1 MKDAAVVAGPL
12 LRRRALLPLAALL
25 GAGGPALG
33 RPAVPRPDPGPSEHL
48 TLLVAGPPR
57 GTVDRWAA
65 LLAPVL
71 ARSFPAG
78 TVVGREAAGAADGVT
93 GANQFETRTSP
104 DGGTALLLPGAAT
117 QAWLV
122 GDPRA
127 QFDATRWVIA
137 LASVTPVVLAS
148 RIPLARIRPGA
159 RVRVAAAGPAGH
171 DLPGL
176 LAVELLGAEVVPVF
190 GAGLDAVLRGE
201 ADATLLRGRG
211 IMPAVQACTDAGAPG
226 ESYAHATVR
235 TLDWEVPTLLRA
247 NASYVRC
254 SPLGAAIGG
263 QVVKLG
269 RGLGALNVLGVGAL
283 EEAARRY
290 AADPA
295 AAERFL
301 RGVSSAVALWNAST
315 QFCDGGEFG
324 FGAEIGIATGRL
336 HARGPVGVEQLTT
349 YRYIITGTGQVR
361 P

>member
-211 IMPAVQACTDAGAPG
+211 IMPAVQACTDAGAPPVLAFG
-226 ESYAHATVR
+226 SLSDPDPPLRDPVFAPLPILSEVIRPDAAGPLFDAWRVAATAAQVDTALALPKLTPAAMVALWR
-235 TLDWEVPTLLRA
+235 RA
-247 NASYVRC
+247 CAQ
-254 SPLGAAIGG
+254 AAAAPEL
-263 QVVKLG
+263 QQ
-269 RGLGALNVLGVGAL
+269 
-283 EEAARRY
+283 EAARLGLRTL
-290 AADPA
+290 AAPNVA
-295 AAERFL
+295 
-301 RGVSSAVALWNAST
+301 AVAVDASALLDLRRWLAMR
-315 QFCDGGEFG
+315 FDWRAG
-324 FGAEIGIATGRL
+324 
-336 HARGPVGVEQLTT
+336 
-349 YRYIITGTGQVR
+349 
-361 P
+361 